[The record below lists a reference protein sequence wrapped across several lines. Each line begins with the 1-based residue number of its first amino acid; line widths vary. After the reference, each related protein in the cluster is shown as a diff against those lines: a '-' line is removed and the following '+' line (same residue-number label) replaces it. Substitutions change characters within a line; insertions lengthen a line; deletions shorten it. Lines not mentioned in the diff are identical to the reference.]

1 MSATVLVVDDE
12 KDIRE
17 LLQYNLEREDY
28 RVVTCRDGAEAIK
41 RIRASAPDLVVLD
54 LLMPAMDGM
63 TVLRSLR
70 SEPSTADLPVILLT
84 ARDSEMDKLLGF
96 EHGADDYLTKPFSPR
111 ELVARVGALLR
122 RRKPSD
128 STHVVEHEHLKMDP
142 SRHEVLYDGLSLE
155 LTRREFG
162 LLYHLARHPGRLFS
176 REELLDK
183 VWGYDYLGET
193 RTVDVH
199 VRRLRA
205 KLGTTGKNLIQT
217 IIGSGYR
224 FNPNPGGE

>member
-1 MSATVLVVDDE
+1 MNPTVLVVDDE

-17 LLQYNLEREDY
+17 LVQYNLERAGF
-28 RVVTCRDGAEAIK
+28 RVVTCRDGAEGLK
-41 RIRASAPDLVVLD
+41 RAQASPPDAVVLD
-54 LLMPAMDGM
+54 LLMPAMDGLN
-63 TVLRSLR
+63 VLRALR
-70 SEPSTADLPVILLT
+70 TEPGTSGIPVLLLT

-96 EHGADDYLTKPFSPR
+96 EYGADDYLTKPFSPR
-111 ELVARVGALLR
+111 ELTARVNALLR
-122 RRKPSD
+122 RTRPQTEEKL
-128 STHVVEHEHLKMDP
+128 VEVEGLRIDP
-142 SRHEVLYDGLSLE
+142 ARHQVHYDGRALE

-205 KLGTTGKNLIQT
+205 KLEDGKDLIQT
-217 IIGSGYR
+217 VIGSGYR
-224 FNPNPGGE
+224 LGPRASGD